1 MYCITVN
8 LLSDSISLRL
18 PSDTLKKLD
27 ELAER
32 EQKDRSTMIRELLNA
47 GIQEKDL
54 DYAVDKYRK
63 GQVTSW
69 KAAQMAGVS
78 LWSFLEV
85 LRERSVL
92 IQYSEHDLEEDLKA
106 LRETRK

>member
-1 MYCITVN
+1 MN

-32 EQKDRSTMIRELLNA
+32 ERKDRSTMIRELLDA

-54 DYAVDKYRK
+54 DYVVEKYRK

-69 KAAQMAGVS
+69 KAAQIAGVS
-78 LWSFLEV
+78 LWRFLEV
-85 LRERSVL
+85 LRERNVL
-92 IQYSEHDLEEDLKA
+92 IQYSAQDLEEDLKA
-106 LRETRK
+106 LRETRT

>member
-1 MYCITVN
+1 VN

-32 EQKDRSTMIRELLNA
+32 ERKDRSTMIRELLDA

-54 DYAVDKYRK
+54 DYVVEKYRK

-69 KAAQMAGVS
+69 KAAQIAGVS
-78 LWSFLEV
+78 LWRFLEV
-85 LRERSVL
+85 LRERNVL
-92 IQYSEHDLEEDLKA
+92 IQYSAQDLEEDLKA
-106 LRETRK
+106 LRETRT

>member
-1 MYCITVN
+1 MFCITVS

-32 EQKDRSTMIRELLNA
+32 EQKDRSTMIRELLDA

-54 DYAVDKYRK
+54 DYAIEK
-63 GQVTSW
+63 
-69 KAAQMAGVS
+69 
-78 LWSFLEV
+78 
-85 LRERSVL
+85 
-92 IQYSEHDLEEDLKA
+92 
-106 LRETRK
+106 